1 MSAGVDSG
9 SRDPTLD
16 AVKSEDRAMV
26 LDVLRVMQGL
36 KCCSTYAVNPAARGY
51 EVLGWMHS
59 DHDAE
64 VTLEQLELIGQVNNL
79 RVKPVGV
86 RVHAA
91 LNMVCVRV
99 RVISLSEPCMM
110 SETILLSVRKRSR
123 WAED

>member
-1 MSAGVDSG
+1 MSAQADSWA
-9 SRDPTLD
+9 REPALD
-16 AVKSEDRAMV
+16 AVKSEDRVMV

-64 VTLEQLELIGQVNNL
+64 VTLEQLDLIAQVNSL

-91 LNMVCVRV
+91 LNKVCVRV
-99 RVISLSEPCMM
+99 RIISLSEPCMM

-123 WAED
+123 WADE

>member
-1 MSAGVDSG
+1 MSAQADSG
-9 SRDPTLD
+9 SREPALD
-16 AVKSEDRAMV
+16 AVKSEDKMRV

-64 VTLEQLELIGQVNNL
+64 VTLEQLDLIAQVNSL

-91 LNMVCVRV
+91 LNKVCVRV
-99 RVISLSEPCMM
+99 RIISLSEPCMM

-123 WAED
+123 WADE